1 MKLSFLFA
9 ALGFMLVMTLPTF
22 SQPYS
27 SSCAIA
33 LEKVDK
39 ARKALTPFKRSVE
52 LAQARERGAYGELAV
67 CTGGGIYS
75 VDRAVACNRSSW
87 KAPRR
92 TLEAIEAE
100 DRYVQG
106 RKEFED
112 LFAQAQDVCLND

>member
-1 MKLSFLFA
+1 MKLPLLFA
-9 ALGFMLVMTLPTF
+9 ALGIMLGLTAQTF

-52 LAQARERGAYGELAV
+52 LARARERGAYGELAV
-67 CTGGGIYS
+67 CTGGGIFTF
-75 VDRAVACNRSSW
+75 DKAVACNRASW

-92 TLEAIEAE
+92 TLEVIEAE
-100 DRYVQG
+100 DRYGEG